1 MTRYVQH
8 KSGVGKKWEVLDDY
22 DDSWRVDKQGT
33 VSKAA
38 CHWLPKSEYVEVP
51 APPTVP
57 APDRWVDVTE
67 QCTADSASL
76 YHAVGPTRP
85 LIAVSTAQWNHEGV
99 YRLRKV
105 KSCYMSHTVHVN
117 DPTYHWA
124 FIVER
129 KEPA

>member
-8 KSGVGKKWEVLDDY
+8 QSGAGKMWEVIDEY

-38 CHWLPKSEYVEVP
+38 SHWLPKSEYVEVQ
-51 APPTVP
+51 ASES
-57 APDRWVDVTE
+57 RWVDVTAACE
-67 QCTADSASL
+67 VQAKGVITDGL
-76 YHAVGPTRP
+76 YHRGQSLTYRD
-85 LIAVSTAQWNHEGV
+85 

-105 KSCYMSHTVHVN
+105 KMWTDDVPLN
-117 DPTYHWA
+117 EATKAWA

-129 KEPA
+129 REP